1 MTDPAHPESRN
12 APQDGV
18 EVPPD
23 VVEAG
28 LENEVA
34 ILAAER
40 DALQQKLLRALAD
53 HENYRRRA
61 SKEREE
67 DLKFGSYS
75 LIRDLLPSFDNLRRA
90 LDAAKSASSN
100 DQIVQGVGMVLKQI
114 DEVFE
119 RYGAKPIVSVGQ
131 PFDPNLHEAI
141 QQIPS
146 ADHPAMTVLQEVER
160 GYTLHDRV
168 IRPSKVLVSKLPG

>member
-1 MTDPAHPESRN
+1 MPDPINSESKSV
-12 APQDGV
+12 PQDGV
-18 EVPPD
+18 EVPPE

-34 ILAAER
+34 TLAAER
-40 DALQQKLLRALAD
+40 DSLQQKLLRAMAD
-53 HENYRRRA
+53 HENYRRRVN
-61 SKEREE
+61 KEREE
-67 DLKFGSYS
+67 DSKFASYS
-75 LIRDLLPSFDNLRRA
+75 LIRDLLPSLDNLRRA
-90 LDAAKSASSN
+90 LDAAKTAPSN
-100 DQIVQGVGMVLKQI
+100 DQIVLGVGMVLKQI
-114 DEVFE
+114 DEIFD
-119 RYGAKPIVSVGQ
+119 RYGAKPIVAVGQ

-141 QQIPS
+141 QQMPS